1 MWRSPLGML
10 ESTPKREADMHVARA
25 LPGPTYLGSS
35 LSSSC
40 WEGAEELPLAK

>member
-1 MWRSPLGML
+1 MWRNPLGML

-25 LPGPTYLGSS
+25 LPGPTYLGS
-35 LSSSC
+35 C